1 MKLII
6 GLMALLSLSV
16 ATAGEIKLVKVKELG
31 AMKHKVIFQ
40 SADVKAI
47 KGSNMVRGKLVAQWG
62 TQVFEVATGFYTCN
76 KNNTCKLTDF
86 ERVAMYE
93 SCKVKGNKVSCSKKI
108 SGDDS
113 SNDSRDVIT
122 TGNPDAIE
130 DGPARD
136 NGVDTDFPVRIQDE
150 FSDIF

>member
-6 GLMALLSLSV
+6 GLMALLSLTV

-31 AMKHKVIFQ
+31 PMKHKVIFQ
-40 SADVKAI
+40 STDVKAI

-76 KNNTCKLTDF
+76 KSNTCRLSDF

-93 SCKVKGNKVSCSKKI
+93 SCKVKGNKVSCTKKI

-113 SNDSRDVIT
+113 SNDSRDVIVS
-122 TGNPDAIE
+122 GNPDALE